1 MDTKYFLGRNVPKL
15 SYFEGKKRVL
25 SCHIGYSNLAHSSH
39 SSCGSG
45 VHLIH
50 KIEKKKEKTMLLTP
64 LNIATQYVVVEPL
77 YRSK

>member
-1 MDTKYFLGRNVPKL
+1 MIQEQISVRRIQMILWAEICQSRHILREKEVR
-15 SYFEGKKRVL
+15 

-50 KIEKKKEKTMLLTP
+50 KIEKKREKTMLPT
-64 LNIATQYVVVEPL
+64 T
-77 YRSK
+77 